1 MSTIA
6 CLAMNPALD
15 VSTATEAVLPTH
27 KLRCDP
33 PKFEA
38 GGGGVNVARAI
49 CALGGEAIAVFP
61 AGGASAEILTGLL
74 DRQSVPHRRVHIR
87 GATRESLTVDERRSG
102 KQFRFV
108 LPGPRLTSRE
118 RQTCLAALA
127 NLRPNPKYLVASGSL
142 PPGVP
147 TGFLRQVADLAAGVG
162 ARLILDTSAAPL
174 RRLGAGA
181 YLMKP
186 SIRELREISGKPLKR
201 RIEQA
206 AAAASIIEQGLSEVV
221 VVSLGADG
229 ALLVTADGYEKL
241 DAPAV
246 AVRSAVGAGD
256 SMVGAITLGLDR
268 GMPLRRAV
276 LFGVAAGAAA
286 LLTPGAALC
295 REAEVRRLFAA
306 LEGRRV
312 QRTGAG
318 LS

>member
-118 RQTCLAALA
+118 RQTWRRWRTCGRTR
-127 NLRPNPKYLVASGSL
+127 N
-142 PPGVP
+142 
-147 TGFLRQVADLAAGVG
+147 
-162 ARLILDTSAAPL
+162 TSW
-174 RRLGAGA
+174 
-181 YLMKP
+181 
-186 SIRELREISGKPLKR
+186 
-201 RIEQA
+201 QA
-206 AAAASIIEQGLSEVV
+206 AVCRL
-221 VVSLGADG
+221 VS
-229 ALLVTADGYEKL
+229 
-241 DAPAV
+241 
-246 AVRSAVGAGD
+246 
-256 SMVGAITLGLDR
+256 
-268 GMPLRRAV
+268 
-276 LFGVAAGAAA
+276 
-286 LLTPGAALC
+286 
-295 REAEVRRLFAA
+295 
-306 LEGRRV
+306 RRV
-312 QRTGAG
+312 FSGR
-318 LS
+318 